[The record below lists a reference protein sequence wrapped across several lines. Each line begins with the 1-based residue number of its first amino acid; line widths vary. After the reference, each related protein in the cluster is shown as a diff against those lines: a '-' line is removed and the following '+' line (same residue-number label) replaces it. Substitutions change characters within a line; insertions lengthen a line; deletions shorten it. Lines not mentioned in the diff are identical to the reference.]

1 MAFVKVISGTAKG
14 QKILIDRDEVI
25 IGRDPENV
33 IPIEDVAAS
42 SRHCAILRE
51 GRKYTLHDLEST
63 NGTRLNGVRITE
75 YRLSP
80 KDIITVGGTELLF
93 DGDDIEAED
102 AVPHHTQRSNVTV
115 RIDAAEIA
123 AEEIPFQAKRDN
135 KTVWYLVVGALVAL
149 ALIAGAWYLVC
160 LFKTG

>member
-1 MAFVKVISGTAKG
+1 MAFVKIISGNARG
-14 QKILIDRDEVI
+14 QKVPIDRDEVI

-33 IPIEDVAAS
+33 IPIDDVAAS

-51 GRKYTLHDLEST
+51 GRKYTIHDLEST

-102 AVPHHTQRSNVTV
+102 AVPHHTQRSNITV
-115 RIDAAEIA
+115 RIDTSAIDV
-123 AEEIPFQAKRDN
+123 EEIPFQAKRDN
-135 KTVWYLVVGALVAL
+135 KTIWFVVVGVLVAL
-149 ALIAGAWYLVC
+149 ALLAGVWYLFC
-160 LFKTG
+160 LFKS

>member
-1 MAFVKVISGTAKG
+1 MAFVKLISGPSKG
-14 QKILIDRDEVI
+14 YKVQIDRDEVI

-51 GRKYTLHDLEST
+51 GRKFTIHDLEST

-80 KDIITVGGTELLF
+80 KDIITVGGTEMLF

-115 RIDAAEIA
+115 RIDASAIA
-123 AEEIPFQAKRDN
+123 PEEIPFQAKQDN
-135 KTVWYLVVGALVAL
+135 KATWLIVVGVLVAL
-149 ALIAGAWYLVC
+149 AALAGAWYLFC
-160 LFKTG
+160 LFKV

>member
-1 MAFVKVISGTAKG
+1 MAFVKVISGAAKG
-14 QKILIDRDEVI
+14 QKILIDRDEII

-42 SRHCAILRE
+42 SRHCAVLRE

-102 AVPHHTQRSNVTV
+102 AVPQQTQRSNVTV
-115 RIDAAEIA
+115 RIDASAIG
-123 AEEIPFQAKRDN
+123 AEEIPFQTKRDN
-135 KTVWYLVVGALVAL
+135 RTVWYLVVGVLVLL
-149 ALIAGAWYLVC
+149 AVLAGVWYLFC
-160 LFKTG
+160 LFKS

>member
-1 MAFVKVISGTAKG
+1 MAFVKVISGPAKG
-14 QKILIDRDEVI
+14 QKIVIDRDEIV

-33 IPIEDVAAS
+33 IPVEDVAAS

-63 NGTRLNGVRITE
+63 NGTRLNGVRISE

-102 AVPHHTQRSNVTV
+102 AVPHHTQRSNITV
-115 RIDAAEIA
+115 RIDTAAIA
-123 AEEIPFQAKRDN
+123 ADEIPFQAKQDN
-135 KTVWYLVVGALVAL
+135 KTAWFAVVIVLVAL
-149 ALIAGAWYLVC
+149 ALLAGAWYLFC
-160 LFKTG
+160 LFKS